1 MTSSGT
7 TTTTCAHP
15 VRDIIIVI
23 LVGAVVGLLS
33 FIAVT
38 DLGGTV
44 LDGLTKAGTACLAVT
59 CAGIAM
65 LQYLKRG

>member
-1 MTSSGT
+1 MTSSG

-23 LVGAVVGLLS
+23 LAGAVVGLLS
-33 FIAVT
+33 FIVVT
-38 DLGGTV
+38 GLGGTV

-59 CAGIAM
+59 GAGIAV

>member
-7 TTTTCAHP
+7 TTICAHP
-15 VRDIIIVI
+15 VRDITIVM

-33 FIAVT
+33 FIVVT
-38 DLGGTV
+38 ELGGTV

-59 CAGIAM
+59 GAGLIV
-65 LQYLKRG
+65 LQYLKR